1 MAENALRHPQ
11 VSELERLD
19 ERDITLVEHN
29 FAVLMSFSDAL
40 AERFYQRLFA
50 EYPAIMPLFK
60 SVTIEGQHKK
70 LLASMV
76 LLIQHLRDSEM
87 IADYLQGLG
96 VRHQQYGVE
105 AAHYEMFI
113 ENWLS
118 VISEFADQ
126 EWDEEL
132 QQAWKNVL
140 EYVAELMQTPATQVA
155 EPTPVY
161 QTDQSSAAE
170 YVLTSLAV
178 AQTATPMIIIDL
190 NLVICYINAAAESL
204 LNEHQTTLKK
214 LFPNISIDSLTG
226 YSLQHFAEVM
236 PFPIEWFSDFD
247 QLPKSMDLHSDVL
260 DLRLTVSVLYKND
273 EAEGFLLECYPQTM
287 DVSGHTG
294 SLISQTFSATET
306 TPISQN
312 ILPSLE
318 KALYEVQLQN
328 SHLTAMLQE
337 IDDAVFETS
346 LLALNCTVEA
356 AKLGDDARQLRDFSM
371 EIRVLSQQLSQLLQP
386 LKVQSGQQQQQLTK
400 SITLAQQL
408 ERELVQSHHA
418 HENHSRHS
426 IEQISQQLSQQTYA
440 LTQLIGAITKKSEQ

>member
-1 MAENALRHPQ
+1 MAENALRHHH
-11 VSELERLD
+11 VSDLAGLD

-29 FAVLMSFSDAL
+29 FAALMSFSDAL

-126 EWDEEL
+126 EWDEQL
-132 QQAWKNVL
+132 QQAWRNVL
-140 EYVAELMQTPATQVA
+140 EYVAGLMQTPVIQVA
-155 EPTPVY
+155 EPATVY
-161 QTDQSSAAE
+161 QTNQNPAAE

-190 NLVICYINAAAESL
+190 NLVVCYINAAAESL
-204 LNEHQTTLKK
+204 LNEHQVSLKK
-214 LFPNISIDSLTG
+214 LFPNMSIDTLTG
-226 YSLQHFAEVM
+226 YSLQYFAEAM
-236 PFPIEWFSDFD
+236 PFPIEWFSDFE
-247 QLPKSMDLHSDVL
+247 QLPKSIDLHNAVL
-260 DLRLTVSVLYKND
+260 DLRLTISVLYKND
-273 EAEGFLLECYPQTM
+273 EAEGFLLECYPQTAA
-287 DVSGHTG
+287 VPAG
-294 SLISQTFSATET
+294 SSVTESSST
-306 TPISQN
+306 PQAAPISQN
-312 ILPSLE
+312 ILPVLE
-318 KALYEVQLQN
+318 KALYDVQLQN

-356 AKLGDDARQLRDFSM
+356 AKLGEDARQLRDFSM
-371 EIRVLSQQLSQLLQP
+371 EIRVLSRQLSQLLQP
-386 LKVQSGQQQQQLTK
+386 LKVQSGQQQQQLNR
-400 SITLAQQL
+400 SIAMAQQL
-408 ERELVQSHHA
+408 ERELAQSHHED
-418 HENHSRHS
+418 ENQSRYS
-426 IEQISQQLSQQTYA
+426 IEQISQQLSQQTHA
-440 LTQLIGAITKKSEQ
+440 LTQLIGVISKKSDQ